1 MKILIK
7 NTKII
12 DSSSSH
18 NNKVCDI
25 LINNNKIEK
34 IAKSIQIDTKTKVY
48 KQDNLHISQGW
59 FDMHVNFG
67 QPGYEHRETI
77 ENGLNAATKGG
88 FTDVLLMPNTNPSI
102 DNSTMI
108 DFVKNITKNK
118 IINVHVAGTLSQSQ
132 KGENLVEIYDMIK
145 NGCIA
150 FTDDKKSIQSTELMK
165 IALLYIKNTSA
176 LLMNF
181 PNDKSVQKKG
191 VINEGITST
200 QLGLKGIPA
209 IAEEIMLDRDI
220 ALCRYTES
228 RIHESYLSTRKSIQ
242 KIKNAKDEGIKIS
255 ADVALHNIFLT
266 DSSTNNF
273 DTRFKVLPPFRTEND
288 NKAIIQGLKDGIID
302 VISCDHNPIEIE
314 SKKLE
319 FDNAKFGIIG
329 LESAFGLIIKNLEK
343 HLSLNQI
350 IDKISN
356 NPRKILGIKNTSI
369 EEGNIANLTIFN
381 PETKW
386 IFDKKD
392 IVSKSKNTPFVG
404 EKLKGKALA
413 LVNNNKFVEL

>member
-34 IAKSIQIDTKTKVY
+34 IAKSIQIDSKTKVY
-48 KQDNLHISQGW
+48 KHDNLHISQGW
-59 FDMHVNFG
+59 IDMHVNFG

-77 ENGLNAATKGG
+77 DNGLNAAAKGG
-88 FTDVLLMPNTNPSI
+88 FTDVLLMPNTNPKI
-102 DNSTMI
+102 DNGMMI
-108 DFVKNITKNK
+108 DFVKNITRDK
-118 IINVHVAGTLSQSQ
+118 IINVHVAGTLSNAQ
-132 KGENLVEIYDMIK
+132 KGENIVEMHDMIK

-150 FTDDKKSIQSTELMK
+150 FTDDKKSIQSNELMK

-181 PNDKSVQKKG
+181 PNDKYLQKNG
-191 VINEGITST
+191 VINEGIIST

-228 RIHESYLSTRKSIQ
+228 RIHESYLSTAKSIN
-242 KIKNAKDEGIKIS
+242 KIKNAKDEGLNIS

-266 DSSTNNF
+266 DSCINNF
-273 DTRFKVLPPFRTEND
+273 DTRYKVLPPLRTKSD
-288 NKAIIQGLKDGIID
+288 NKAIIKGLKDGSID

-343 HLSLNQI
+343 HLSNA
-350 IDKISN
+350 N
-356 NPRKILGIKNTSI
+356 TIL
-369 EEGNIANLTIFN
+369 E
-381 PETKW
+381 KW
-386 IFDKKD
+386 
-392 IVSKSKNTPFVG
+392 
-404 EKLKGKALA
+404 
-413 LVNNNKFVEL
+413 

>member
-181 PNDKSVQKKG
+181 PNDKSVQKNG

-228 RIHESYLSTRKSIQ
+228 KIHESYLSTRKSIE

>member
-34 IAKSIQIDTKTKVY
+34 IAKSIQIDSKTKVY
-48 KQDNLHISQGW
+48 KHDNLHISQGW
-59 FDMHVNFG
+59 IDMHVNFG

-77 ENGLNAATKGG
+77 DNGLNAAAKGG
-88 FTDVLLMPNTNPSI
+88 FTDVLLMPNTNPKI
-102 DNSTMI
+102 DNGMMI
-108 DFVKNITKNK
+108 DFVKNITRDK
-118 IINVHVAGTLSQSQ
+118 IINVHVAGTLSNSQ
-132 KGENLVEIYDMIK
+132 KGENIVEMHDMIK

-150 FTDDKKSIQSTELMK
+150 FTDDKKSIQSNELMK

-181 PNDKSVQKKG
+181 PNDKYLQKNG
-191 VINEGITST
+191 VINEGIIST

-228 RIHESYLSTRKSIQ
+228 RIHESYLSTAKSIN
-242 KIKNAKDEGIKIS
+242 KIKNAKDEGINIS

-266 DSSTNNF
+266 DSCINNF
-273 DTRFKVLPPFRTEND
+273 DTRYKVLPPLRTKSD
-288 NKAIIQGLKDGIID
+288 NKAIIKGLKDGTID

-329 LESAFGLIIKNLEK
+329 LESAFGLIIKNLEN

-356 NPRKILGIKNTSI
+356 NPRKILGIENNTI
-369 EEGNIANLTIFN
+369 EEGNTANLTIFD
-381 PETKW
+381 PEIKW
-386 IFDKKD
+386 EFKKKD
-392 IVSKSKNTPFVG
+392 IISKSKNTPFVG

-413 LVNNNKFVEL
+413 LVNNNKFLEL

>member
-77 ENGLNAATKGG
+77 ENGLNAAAKGG

-381 PETKW
+381 PEIKW
-386 IFDKKD
+386 IFEKKD
-392 IVSKSKNTPFVG
+392 IVSKSKNTPFLG

>member
-34 IAKSIQIDTKTKVY
+34 IAKSIQIDSKTKVY
-48 KQDNLHISQGW
+48 KHDNLHISQGW
-59 FDMHVNFG
+59 IDMHVNFG

-77 ENGLNAATKGG
+77 DNGLNAAAKGG
-88 FTDVLLMPNTNPSI
+88 FTDVLLMPNTNPKI
-102 DNSTMI
+102 DNGMMI
-108 DFVKNITKNK
+108 DFVKNITRDK
-118 IINVHVAGTLSQSQ
+118 IINVHVAGTLSNAQ
-132 KGENLVEIYDMIK
+132 KGENIVEMHDMIK

-150 FTDDKKSIQSTELMK
+150 FTDDKKSIQSNELMK

-181 PNDKSVQKKG
+181 PNDKYLQKNG
-191 VINEGITST
+191 VINEGIIST

-228 RIHESYLSTRKSIQ
+228 RIHESYLSTAKSIN
-242 KIKNAKDEGIKIS
+242 KIKNAKDDGINIS

-266 DSSTNNF
+266 DNCINNF
-273 DTRFKVLPPFRTEND
+273 DTRYKVLPPLRTKSD
-288 NKAIIQGLKDGIID
+288 NKAIIKGLKDGTID

-356 NPRKILGIKNTSI
+356 NPRKILGIENNII
-369 EEGNIANLTIFN
+369 EEGNIANLTIFD
-381 PETKW
+381 PEIKW
-386 IFDKKD
+386 EFEKKD
-392 IVSKSKNTPFVG
+392 IISKSKNTPFVG

-413 LVNNNKFVEL
+413 LVNNNKFLEL